1 MVLGKE
7 LHYIKN
13 PTRGYLYV
21 SLSGKQ
27 FRLNRLVALVYLPN
41 PHNLPVVMHL
51 DNNIYNNCY
60 KNLKLGT
67 YKENIQ
73 QMMREGRNRGQFKPT
88 ITKQPV
94 NMILEKYNTGNYSQI
109 QLTRLVGLKS
119 QGRISRIINKY
130 NMSGWNRKLQGL
142 ETNTEE
148 TIHSL
153 EFATSQEAWERLNEA
168 FLRLDPVLF
177 EKGATANSGVAVVY
191 NVFIKIR
198 KAWVDPEFD
207 YGRCFN
213 YKETKWTSL
222 LNNYI
227 DFNKLDLL
235 RSKLRV
241 LKNKYNQNYNV
252 TYMFNNHHNNGKQ
265 CLIAATFSKRF
276 GEDIP
281 VITMVIRASEITKRL
296 IFDFLLIQRM
306 AEYVYGPEQ
315 SVQIN
320 LFATQIYG
328 NVETLLMYHTHKPLR
343 KILKGVEE
351 NPWINR
357 VNEIWKK
364 FKNGQEKDFSSFK
377 VFFRSFK
384 VLRPDLY
391 EETYKSMK
399 AKELLLEYED
409 IEYPENVI
417 SYSQRKAYKKK
428 LLKQQKKNEVI

>member
-1 MVLGKE
+1 MG
-7 LHYIKN
+7 
-13 PTRGYLYV
+13 
-21 SLSGKQ
+21 
-27 FRLNRLVALVYLPN
+27 
-41 PHNLPVVMHL
+41 
-51 DNNIYNNCY
+51 
-60 KNLKLGT
+60 
-67 YKENIQ
+67 
-73 QMMREGRNRGQFKPT
+73 
-88 ITKQPV
+88 
-94 NMILEKYNTGNYSQI
+94 
-109 QLTRLVGLKS
+109 
-119 QGRISRIINKY
+119 
-130 NMSGWNRKLQGL
+130 GWNRKLEGL
-142 ETNTEE
+142 QSNTEE
-148 TIHSL
+148 TLHSL
-153 EFATSQEAWERLNEA
+153 EFATSQEAWEKLNEA

-177 EKGATANSGVAVVY
+177 DKGSTANSGVAVAY

-198 KAWVDPEFD
+198 KAWVDPDFD

-235 RSKLRV
+235 RSKLRI

-252 TYMFNNHHNNGKQ
+252 TYMFNNHHDNGKQ

-276 GEDIP
+276 QEDIP

-306 AEYVYGPEQ
+306 AEYVYGPDQ

-320 LFATQIYG
+320 LFATQMYG
-328 NVETLLMYHTHKPLR
+328 NVETLLMYSAYKPL
-343 KILKGVEE
+343 KKVIKGID
-351 NPWINR
+351 NPWTKR
-357 VNEIWKK
+357 VKEVYKK
-364 FKNGQEKDFSSFK
+364 IQKSTEKEWSSFK

-391 EETYKSMK
+391 EYQALL
-399 AKELLLEYED
+399 AKDLLLEYED

-428 LLKQQKKNEVI
+428 LLKKQKNENLQ

>member
-1 MVLGKE
+1 
-7 LHYIKN
+7 
-13 PTRGYLYV
+13 
-21 SLSGKQ
+21 
-27 FRLNRLVALVYLPN
+27 
-41 PHNLPVVMHL
+41 
-51 DNNIYNNCY
+51 
-60 KNLKLGT
+60 
-67 YKENIQ
+67 
-73 QMMREGRNRGQFKPT
+73 
-88 ITKQPV
+88 
-94 NMILEKYNTGNYSQI
+94 
-109 QLTRLVGLKS
+109 
-119 QGRISRIINKY
+119 
-130 NMSGWNRKLQGL
+130 MSGWNRRLEGLQS
-142 ETNTEE
+142 NTEE
-148 TIHSL
+148 TLHSL
-153 EFATSQEAWERLNEA
+153 EFATSQEAWEKLNEA

-177 EKGATANSGVAVVY
+177 DKGATANSGVAVVY

-198 KAWVDPEFD
+198 KAWVDPDFD

-235 RSKLRV
+235 RSKLRL

-252 TYMFNNHHNNGKQ
+252 TYMFNNHHDNGKQ

-281 VITMVIRASEITKRL
+281 VITMVVRASEITKRL

-320 LFATQIYG
+320 LFATQMYG
-328 NVETLLMYHTHKPLR
+328 NVETLLMYSAYKPLKKVIKGIDNPWTKR
-343 KILKGVEE
+343 VKEVYKKILNGTEKG
-351 NPWINR
+351 W
-357 VNEIWKK
+357 
-364 FKNGQEKDFSSFK
+364 SSFK

-391 EETYKSMK
+391 EYQALL
-399 AKELLLEYED
+399 AKDLLLEYED

-428 LLKQQKKNEVI
+428 LLKKQKNENLQ

>member
-1 MVLGKE
+1 
-7 LHYIKN
+7 
-13 PTRGYLYV
+13 
-21 SLSGKQ
+21 
-27 FRLNRLVALVYLPN
+27 
-41 PHNLPVVMHL
+41 
-51 DNNIYNNCY
+51 
-60 KNLKLGT
+60 
-67 YKENIQ
+67 
-73 QMMREGRNRGQFKPT
+73 
-88 ITKQPV
+88 
-94 NMILEKYNTGNYSQI
+94 
-109 QLTRLVGLKS
+109 
-119 QGRISRIINKY
+119 
-130 NMSGWNRKLQGL
+130 MSGWNKKLEGL
-142 ETNTEE
+142 QLNAEE
-148 TIHSL
+148 SLHSL
-153 EFATSQEAWERLNEA
+153 EFATSQEAWEKLNEG
-168 FLRLDPVLF
+168 FLRLDPALF
-177 EKGATANSGVAVVY
+177 EKGAIANSGVAVVY

-241 LKNKYNQNYNV
+241 LRNKYNQNYNI
-252 TYMFNNHHNNGKQ
+252 TYMFNNHHDNGKQ

-306 AEYVYGPEQ
+306 AEYVYGPDQ

-320 LFATQIYG
+320 LFATQMYG
-328 NVETLLMYHTHKPLR
+328 NVETLLMYSAYKPL
-343 KILKGVEE
+343 KKVIKGID
-351 NPWINR
+351 NPWTKR
-357 VNEIWKK
+357 VKEVYKK
-364 FKNGQEKDFSSFK
+364 IQKGTEKEWSSFK
-377 VFFRSFK
+377 VFLRSFK

-391 EETYKSMK
+391 EYQALL
-399 AKELLLEYED
+399 AKDLLLEYED

-428 LLKQQKKNEVI
+428 LLKKQKNENLQ

>member
-1 MVLGKE
+1 
-7 LHYIKN
+7 
-13 PTRGYLYV
+13 
-21 SLSGKQ
+21 
-27 FRLNRLVALVYLPN
+27 
-41 PHNLPVVMHL
+41 
-51 DNNIYNNCY
+51 
-60 KNLKLGT
+60 
-67 YKENIQ
+67 
-73 QMMREGRNRGQFKPT
+73 
-88 ITKQPV
+88 
-94 NMILEKYNTGNYSQI
+94 
-109 QLTRLVGLKS
+109 
-119 QGRISRIINKY
+119 
-130 NMSGWNRKLQGL
+130 MSGWNRKLEGL
-142 ETNTEE
+142 QSNTEE
-148 TIHSL
+148 TLHSL
-153 EFATSQEAWERLNEA
+153 EFATSQEAWEKLNEA

-177 EKGATANSGVAVVY
+177 DKGATANSGVAVAY

-198 KAWVDPEFD
+198 KAWVDPDFD

-235 RSKLRV
+235 RSKLRL

-252 TYMFNNHHNNGKQ
+252 TYMFNNHHDNGKQ

-276 GEDIP
+276 QEDIP

-306 AEYVYGPEQ
+306 AEYVYGPDQ

-320 LFATQIYG
+320 LFATQMYG
-328 NVETLLMYHTHKPLR
+328 NVETLLMYSAYKPL
-343 KILKGVEE
+343 KKVIKGIG
-351 NPWINR
+351 NPWTKR
-357 VNEIWKK
+357 VKEVYKK
-364 FKNGQEKDFSSFK
+364 IQNGTEKEWSLFK

-391 EETYKSMK
+391 EYQALL
-399 AKELLLEYED
+399 AKDLLLEYED

-428 LLKQQKKNEVI
+428 LLKKQKNENLQ

>member
-1 MVLGKE
+1 
-7 LHYIKN
+7 
-13 PTRGYLYV
+13 
-21 SLSGKQ
+21 
-27 FRLNRLVALVYLPN
+27 
-41 PHNLPVVMHL
+41 
-51 DNNIYNNCY
+51 
-60 KNLKLGT
+60 
-67 YKENIQ
+67 
-73 QMMREGRNRGQFKPT
+73 
-88 ITKQPV
+88 
-94 NMILEKYNTGNYSQI
+94 
-109 QLTRLVGLKS
+109 
-119 QGRISRIINKY
+119 
-130 NMSGWNRKLQGL
+130 MSGWNRKLEGL
-142 ETNTEE
+142 QSNTEE
-148 TIHSL
+148 TLHSL
-153 EFATSQEAWERLNEA
+153 EFATSQEAWEKLNEA

-177 EKGATANSGVAVVY
+177 DKGATANSGVAVAY

-198 KAWVDPEFD
+198 KAWVDPDFD

-235 RSKLRV
+235 RSKLRI

-252 TYMFNNHHNNGKQ
+252 TYMFNNHHDNGKQ

-276 GEDIP
+276 QEDIP

-306 AEYVYGPEQ
+306 AEYVYGPDQ

-320 LFATQIYG
+320 LFATQMYG
-328 NVETLLMYHTHKPLR
+328 NVETLLMYSAYKPL
-343 KILKGVEE
+343 KKVIKGID
-351 NPWINR
+351 NPWTKR
-357 VNEIWKK
+357 VKEVYKK
-364 FKNGQEKDFSSFK
+364 IQNGTEEEWSSFK

-391 EETYKSMK
+391 EYQALL
-399 AKELLLEYED
+399 AKDLLLEYED

-428 LLKQQKKNEVI
+428 LLKKQKNENLQ

>member
-1 MVLGKE
+1 
-7 LHYIKN
+7 
-13 PTRGYLYV
+13 
-21 SLSGKQ
+21 
-27 FRLNRLVALVYLPN
+27 
-41 PHNLPVVMHL
+41 
-51 DNNIYNNCY
+51 
-60 KNLKLGT
+60 
-67 YKENIQ
+67 
-73 QMMREGRNRGQFKPT
+73 
-88 ITKQPV
+88 
-94 NMILEKYNTGNYSQI
+94 
-109 QLTRLVGLKS
+109 
-119 QGRISRIINKY
+119 
-130 NMSGWNRKLQGL
+130 MSGWNRKLEGL
-142 ETNTEE
+142 QSNTEE
-148 TIHSL
+148 TLHSL
-153 EFATSQEAWERLNEA
+153 EFATSQEAWEKLNEA

-177 EKGATANSGVAVVY
+177 DKGATANSGVAVAY

-198 KAWVDPEFD
+198 KAWVDPDFD

-235 RSKLRV
+235 RSKLRI

-252 TYMFNNHHNNGKQ
+252 TYMFNNHHDNGKQ

-276 GEDIP
+276 QEDIP

-306 AEYVYGPEQ
+306 AEYVYGPDQ

-320 LFATQIYG
+320 LFATQMYG
-328 NVETLLMYHTHKPLR
+328 NVETLLMYSAYKPL
-343 KILKGVEE
+343 KKVIKGID
-351 NPWINR
+351 NPWTKR
-357 VNEIWKK
+357 VKEVYKK
-364 FKNGQEKDFSSFK
+364 IQNGTEKEWSLFK

-391 EETYKSMK
+391 EYQALL
-399 AKELLLEYED
+399 AKDLLLEYED

-428 LLKQQKKNEVI
+428 LLKKQKNENLQ

>member
-1 MVLGKE
+1 
-7 LHYIKN
+7 
-13 PTRGYLYV
+13 
-21 SLSGKQ
+21 
-27 FRLNRLVALVYLPN
+27 
-41 PHNLPVVMHL
+41 
-51 DNNIYNNCY
+51 
-60 KNLKLGT
+60 
-67 YKENIQ
+67 
-73 QMMREGRNRGQFKPT
+73 
-88 ITKQPV
+88 
-94 NMILEKYNTGNYSQI
+94 
-109 QLTRLVGLKS
+109 
-119 QGRISRIINKY
+119 
-130 NMSGWNRKLQGL
+130 MSGWNRKLEGL
-142 ETNTEE
+142 QSNTEE
-148 TIHSL
+148 TLHSL
-153 EFATSQEAWERLNEA
+153 EFATSQEAWEKLNEA

-177 EKGATANSGVAVVY
+177 DKGATANSGVAVAY

-198 KAWVDPEFD
+198 KAWVDPDFD

-235 RSKLRV
+235 RSKLRI

-252 TYMFNNHHNNGKQ
+252 TYMFNNHHDNGKQ

-276 GEDIP
+276 QEDIP

-306 AEYVYGPEQ
+306 AEYVYGPDQ

-320 LFATQIYG
+320 LFATQMYG
-328 NVETLLMYHTHKPLR
+328 NVETLLMYSSYKPLKKVIKGIDNPWTKR
-343 KILKGVEE
+343 VKEVYKKIL
-351 NPWINR
+351 NDT
-357 VNEIWKK
+357 
-364 FKNGQEKDFSSFK
+364 EKEWSSFK

-391 EETYKSMK
+391 EYQALL
-399 AKELLLEYED
+399 AKDLLLEYED

-428 LLKQQKKNEVI
+428 LLKKRKK

>member
-1 MVLGKE
+1 
-7 LHYIKN
+7 
-13 PTRGYLYV
+13 
-21 SLSGKQ
+21 
-27 FRLNRLVALVYLPN
+27 
-41 PHNLPVVMHL
+41 
-51 DNNIYNNCY
+51 
-60 KNLKLGT
+60 
-67 YKENIQ
+67 
-73 QMMREGRNRGQFKPT
+73 
-88 ITKQPV
+88 
-94 NMILEKYNTGNYSQI
+94 
-109 QLTRLVGLKS
+109 
-119 QGRISRIINKY
+119 
-130 NMSGWNRKLQGL
+130 MSGWNSRLPGL
-142 ETNTEE
+142 ELNTEE
-148 TIHSL
+148 QIHSL
-153 EFATSQEAWERLNEA
+153 EFATSQEAWEKLNEG
-168 FLRLDPVLF
+168 FLRLEPSLF
-177 EKGATANSGVAVVY
+177 AKGATANSGVAVVY

-198 KAWVDPEFD
+198 KAWVDPDFD

-241 LKNKYNQNYNV
+241 LKTKYNQNYNV
-252 TYMFNNHHNNGKQ
+252 TYMFNNHHDNGKQ

-306 AEYVYGPEQ
+306 AEYVYGLEQ

-320 LFATQIYG
+320 LFATQMYG
-328 NVETLLMYHTHKPLR
+328 NVETLLMYHTHKPL
-343 KILKGVEE
+343 KKVL
-351 NPWINR
+351 
-357 VNEIWKK
+357 KK
-364 FKNGQEKDFSSFK
+364 FQNGKEKDFSSFK

-391 EETYKSMK
+391 KETYKSMK

-409 IEYPENVI
+409 IEYPKNVI

-428 LLKQQKKNEVI
+428 LLKQKK